1 MLNEVIIGALTVYP
15 LWRILTRAGIY
26 PPIALLAFLGFL
38 GLLIPATVLAFGRW
52 PNVDGDAP

>member
-1 MLNEVIIGALTVYP
+1 MLDEVTIGALTVYP

-26 PPIALLAFLGFL
+26 PPIALLAFFGFP

-52 PNVDGDAP
+52 SNVEGDAP